1 MQAEDHAYQV
11 VEIRPPYIK
20 LEQFL
25 KWAGACQTG
34 GEAKM
39 LIAEGL
45 VTVNRQVCTL
55 RGKKLSGGE
64 RVDIRRQEGRAES
77 GQEDRAED
85 KQESWAVKRFLVA
98 VSGAP
103 NSDMPV

>member
-1 MQAEDHAYQV
+1 MQSAETAMKI
-11 VEIRPPYIK
+11 VEVQPPYIK

-34 GEAKM
+34 GEAKL

-45 VTVNRQVCTL
+45 VAVNRQVCTL

-64 RVDIRRQEGRAES
+64 RVDVRDPDPGIGGTQS
-77 GQEDRAED
+77 
-85 KQESWAVKRFLVA
+85 FLVA
-98 VSGAP
+98 MSGGCGVLG
-103 NSDMPV
+103 DE